1 MALTVATNTGAL
13 MAQAAASSVNK
24 DMQTSMERLSTGN
37 RINSAAD
44 DAAGV
49 AITSRMTAE
58 IKGLNQAIRNAADG
72 VSMVDTAEGAMIEIE
87 SMLQRMR
94 ELSVQAASDTNNSND
109 RANLDQEVDQL
120 LAEIDAI
127 TKRTSFNNINLLDGS
142 LDTSLQIG
150 SGTSASET
158 LSFTVNA
165 MSTSALGTTLSSMAA
180 AGATSNDAQGV
191 AAIETVAQIAF
202 NGNDTYGMVLTLGNG
217 AGGTETITL
226 ANSNVV
232 GNAATDV
239 LADFNTALN
248 AEVARSGTTLNAGNI
263 SASVSGNV
271 LTITNHLGDSVA
283 ASSFTSSA
291 NGTASYTSIS
301 GAGASKL
308 LDDTAAVATVS
319 NSGGGASS
327 TASATLAL
335 AANKDYNF
343 KVNGTDIAVTNYT
356 GTGGTTQAA
365 LLAAVKLAI
374 GDGGATSAATSG
386 SATNLDLKD
395 TTGNEIE
402 ITNFVA
408 ASSVAGAAG
417 SMAMTVRVDTATPN
431 TASNTFANNGS
442 DTSDI
447 ETGDIVQLTFSETEA
462 DYTFKIDGAA
472 GTKTYTVATASAGK
486 TLAEAMAITRDAINA
501 DTATEKVVAR
511 VVDGK
516 LELENTH
523 TAAVTLDTFSSTGKA
538 AVAAGAAT
546 FNSVNLTSIGSAA
559 TTNGAVATASEMS
572 MTFSE
577 DDDYSFKIGGTQITG
592 QVDGSD
598 LSGMIAAV
606 NSNSGTTGV
615 TASEVDGDMLLT
627 HAAGGAI
634 AITAMTSTGSGQ
646 IFAANA
652 SGQGSSAILDDT
664 AAVTGAATAAAGK
677 ATATTMDL
685 TMDASDKV
693 SFHISDG
700 RTNAV
705 VRLTQFDPANNA
717 AMLAEINTALTNA
730 GSDITVAAGAD
741 TAGSTAGT
749 ADEKLVL
756 TNSKGGVINLT
767 NFTSDST
774 GVMTTSPGANQGV
787 GKMLTDDG
795 VTGSQAAISSVDI
808 NTSAGATSA
817 IGAIDRAL
825 EQVSSERSKLGAIAN
840 RIEHTIDSLTNVSTN
855 MSEARGRIM
864 DADFAA
870 ETTALSKAQILQQAS
885 TAMLAQANASKQNV
899 LSLLQG

>member
-49 AITSRMTAE
+49 AIASRMTAE

-109 RANLDQEVDQL
+109 RANLDQEVNQL

-127 TKRTSFNNINLLDGS
+127 TNRTSFNNINLLDGT
-142 LDTSLQIG
+142 LDTSFQLG
-150 SGTSASET
+150 SGTSSSET
-158 LSFTVNA
+158 LSFSVNA

-180 AGATSNDAQGV
+180 AGATSNDAEGT
-191 AAIETVAQIAF
+191 AAVETVAQIAF
-202 NGNDTYGMVLTLGNG
+202 NGNDTYGMNIKVKNSAGTSVTLDLTGGSAVTGNSAADVLT
-217 AGGTETITL
+217 
-226 ANSNVV
+226 
-232 GNAATDV
+232 
-239 LADFNTALN
+239 DFNTA
-248 AEVARSGTTLNAGNI
+248 VATAVTAGNLAAGDV

-271 LTITNHLGDSVA
+271 LTVTNHLGQSIDVDT
-283 ASSFTSSA
+283 FTSTA

-301 GAGASKL
+301 GAGSSVL
-308 LDDTAAVATVS
+308 LDDTAANLTAA
-319 NSGGGASS
+319 NSGGGAA
-327 TASATLAL
+327 TSATGTLAL

-356 GTGGTTQAA
+356 GTGGTTQAQ

-374 GDGGATSAATSG
+374 GDGSTGTAVNG
-386 SATNLDLKD
+386 STDLDLVD

-408 ASSVAGAAG
+408 GSSAAG
-417 SMAMTVRVDTATPN
+417 SAGSASMTVRVADSGGL

-442 DTSDI
+442 DSSTISD
-447 ETGDIVQLTFSETEA
+447 GAIVQLTFSDVTA
-462 DYTFKIDGAA
+462 NYDIDLT
-472 GTKTYTVATASAGK
+472 GTGGTYTVDVATHGDMATA
-486 TLAEAMAITRDAINA
+486 LAEVRDDINA
-501 DTATEKVVAR
+501 GETDVVAR

-516 LELENTH
+516 LELEASGADFDIDGFASTGA
-523 TAAVTLDTFSSTGKA
+523 AAVT
-538 AVAAGAAT
+538 AGAAT
-546 FNSVNLTSIGSAA
+546 FSGSNLTTTGSGA
-559 TTNGAVATASEMS
+559 TTDGAVATASEMT
-572 MTFSE
+572 MTFSQ
-577 DDDYSFKIGGTQITG
+577 DDDYSFAIGGTTITG
-592 QVDGSD
+592 TVTGSD
-598 LSGMIAAV
+598 LSGIASAV
-606 NSNSGTTGV
+606 NANSGTTGV
-615 TASEVDGDMLLT
+615 TGTVVGGDLLLSN
-627 HAAGGAI
+627 AAGSAI
-634 AITAMTSTGSGQ
+634 AITAMSSVGSGQ

-652 SGQGSSAILDDT
+652 SGQGSSSIMDDT
-664 AAVTGAATAAAGK
+664 VAVTAGATAAAGT
-677 ATATTMDL
+677 ATATTMAL
-685 TMDASDKV
+685 TMDATDDV
-693 SFHISDG
+693 SFHVSDG

-705 VRLTQFDPANNA
+705 VRLTSFDVTDNTAI
-717 AMLAEINTALTNA
+717 LAEINTALQNA
-730 GSDITVAAGAD
+730 GSDIAATV
-741 TAGSTAGT
+741 SSGT
-749 ADEKLVL
+749 SAVTL
-756 TNSKGGVINLT
+756 TNSKGGSIDLSS
-767 NFTSDST
+767 FTSDGS

-840 RIEHTIDSLTNVSTN
+840 RIDHTIDSLTNVSTN

-870 ETTALSKAQILQQAS
+870 ETTALSKAQVLQQAS